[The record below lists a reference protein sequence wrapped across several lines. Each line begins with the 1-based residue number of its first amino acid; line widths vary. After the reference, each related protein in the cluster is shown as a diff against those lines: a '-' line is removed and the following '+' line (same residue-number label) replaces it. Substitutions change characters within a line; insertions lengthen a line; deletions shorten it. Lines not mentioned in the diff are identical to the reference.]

1 MNDVLHKLPEFVTN
15 HTALVALF
23 VVLLVALLASE
34 ASRLF
39 RKWKSLTPAGLTQLI
54 NRDTP
59 LIIDM
64 SASADYE
71 KGHIPGS
78 KNVVMSQFDPETQKD
93 LSKAKELPVVLV
105 DKDGRGVGKAANR
118 LIKAGFAK
126 VFVLDGG
133 TYAWQSAQLPLAKGK
148 K

>member
-1 MNDVLHKLPEFVTN
+1 MNDVLHKLPEFVSN

-23 VVLLVALLASE
+23 VVILIALVVGEVSV
-34 ASRLF
+34 LF

-59 LIIDM
+59 LIVDL
-64 SASADYE
+64 SASADFE
-71 KGHIPGS
+71 KAHIPGA
-78 KNVVMSQFDPETQKD
+78 KNVAMSQFDPETQKD

-118 LIKAGFAK
+118 LIKAGFTK
-126 VFVLDGG
+126 VFVLEGG
-133 TYAWQSAQLPLAKGK
+133 TYAWQTAQLPTAKGK
-148 K
+148 R

>member
-1 MNDVLHKLPEFVTN
+1 MNDVMQKLPAFVSN

-23 VVLLVALLASE
+23 VVILIALIAGEVSV
-34 ASRLF
+34 LF

-59 LIIDM
+59 LIVDL
-64 SASADYE
+64 SASADFE
-71 KGHIPGS
+71 KAHIPGA
-78 KNVVMSQFDPETQKD
+78 KNVAMSQFDPETQKD

-118 LIKAGFAK
+118 LIKAGFAR
-126 VFVLDGG
+126 VFVLEGG
-133 TYAWQSAQLPLAKGK
+133 TYGWQAAQLPTAKGK
-148 K
+148 R

>member
-1 MNDVLHKLPEFVTN
+1 MNDVLHKLPEFASN
-15 HTALVALF
+15 HLPLVALF
-23 VVLLVALLASE
+23 VAILLALLGGE
-34 ASRLF
+34 VMTLF
-39 RKWKSLTPAGLTQLI
+39 RKWKMLTPAGLTQLI

-59 LIIDM
+59 LIIDL

-71 KGHIPGS
+71 KAHVPGA
-78 KNVVMSQFDPETQKD
+78 KNVAMSQFDPETQKD
-93 LSKAKELPVVLV
+93 LSKAKDLPVVLI

-118 LIKAGFAK
+118 LIKAGFQK

-133 TYAWQSAQLPLAKGK
+133 TYAWQTAQLPVAKGK

>member
-1 MNDVLHKLPEFVTN
+1 MNDVMHKLPAFVSN

-23 VVLLVALLASE
+23 VVILVALIATE
-34 ASRLF
+34 VGRLF
-39 RKWKSLTPAGLTQLI
+39 RKWKPLTPAGLTQLI

-59 LIIDM
+59 LLIDL

-71 KGHIPGS
+71 KAHVPGA
-78 KNVVMSQFDPETQKD
+78 KNVAMSQFDPETQKD
-93 LSKAKELPVVLV
+93 LSKAKDLPVVLI
-105 DKDGRGVGKAANR
+105 DRDGRGVGKAANR
-118 LIKAGFAK
+118 LIKAGFTK

-133 TYAWQSAQLPLAKGK
+133 TYAWQTAQLPVAKGK

>member
-1 MNDVLHKLPEFVTN
+1 MNDVLHKLPEFAGN
-15 HTALVALF
+15 HMLLATLFAALVIT
-23 VVLLVALLASE
+23 LVANE
-34 ASRLF
+34 IGTLF

-59 LIIDM
+59 LIIDL
-64 SASADYE
+64 SASADFE
-71 KGHIPGS
+71 KAHIPGA
-78 KNVVMSQFDPETQKD
+78 KNVAMSQFDPETQKD

-118 LIKAGFAK
+118 LIKAGFPR

-133 TYAWQSAQLPLAKGK
+133 TYAWQNAQLPVAKGK

>member
-1 MNDVLHKLPEFVTN
+1 MNDVMQKLPAFVTN
-15 HTALVALF
+15 HA
-23 VVLLVALLASE
+23 LLVAAFVVILIALLAGE
-34 ASRLF
+34 VGRLF

-59 LIIDM
+59 LIVDL
-64 SASADYE
+64 SASADFE
-71 KGHIPGS
+71 KAHIPGA
-78 KNVVMSQFDPETQKD
+78 KNVAMSQFDPETQKD

-118 LIKAGFAK
+118 LIKAGFTR

-133 TYAWQSAQLPLAKGK
+133 TYAWQTAQLPVVKGK

>member
-1 MNDVLHKLPEFVTN
+1 MNDIMQKLPAFASN
-15 HTALVALF
+15 HTALVAAF
-23 VVLLVALLASE
+23 VVILIALIAGEVGRLL
-34 ASRLF
+34 
-39 RKWKSLTPAGLTQLI
+39 RKWKPLTPAGLTQLI

-59 LIIDM
+59 LIIDL

-71 KGHIPGS
+71 KAHVPGA
-78 KNVVMSQFDPETQKD
+78 KNVAMSQFDPETQKD
-93 LSKAKELPVVLV
+93 LSKAKDLPVVLV

-118 LIKAGFAK
+118 LIKAGFTK

-133 TYAWQSAQLPLAKGK
+133 TYAWQTAQLPVAKGK

>member
-1 MNDVLHKLPEFVTN
+1 MNDVLHKLPEFAGN
-15 HTALVALF
+15 HLALAALF
-23 VVLLVALLASE
+23 AVLLIALIAGE
-34 ASRLF
+34 VGTLF

-59 LIIDM
+59 LIIDL
-64 SASADYE
+64 SASADFE
-71 KGHIPGS
+71 KAHIPGA
-78 KNVVMSQFDPETQKD
+78 KNVAMSQFDPETQKD

-118 LIKAGFAK
+118 LIKAGFPR

-133 TYAWQSAQLPLAKGK
+133 TYAWQNAQLPVAKGK